1 MIERIKNWMKENKI
15 KSSQLADNIGV
26 NRSTVSHI
34 LSKRNKPSVEFIE
47 KFINFYN
54 DVDVNWLIFGK
65 NYNKKINQNSKI
77 NIKDSKKI
85 KKVVVFYDDNSY
97 EELYS

>member
-1 MIERIKNWMKENKI
+1 MIERIKSWMKENKI

-85 KKVVVFYDDNSY
+85 KKIVVFYDDNSY